1 MYYNRYSKK
10 KKKKNEQ
17 EKQQQSL
24 ALARTHNVEEAINF
38 LFEIKKYYGW
48 AEPFQKK
55 LYWIRQVITGT
66 E

>member
-1 MYYNRYSKK
+1 MYYNRHSKK

-38 LFEIKKYYGW
+38 LFEIKKYYG
-48 AEPFQKK
+48 
-55 LYWIRQVITGT
+55 
-66 E
+66 